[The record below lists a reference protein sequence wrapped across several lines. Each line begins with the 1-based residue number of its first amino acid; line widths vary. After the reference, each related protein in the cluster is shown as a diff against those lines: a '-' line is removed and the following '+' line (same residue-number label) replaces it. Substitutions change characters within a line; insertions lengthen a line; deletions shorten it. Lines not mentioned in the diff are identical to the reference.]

1 MIDIHSHI
9 LPGVDDGA
17 RTLTDSVDLVKELVE
32 SGATAIVATPHY
44 VSETRY
50 VSPKRENLKL
60 FEELKR
66 VISDEGINVDLFL
79 GNEIYIDRS
88 IEQLIKTGKI
98 VPMANSDYLL
108 VEFPLNE
115 SFPNYRDILMD
126 LVKNGY
132 KVILAH
138 PERYAIV
145 QKDFSLLQD
154 LSDIGVLFQCNLGSI
169 IGKYGREAKK
179 ILKKMANNRM
189 IFAFGSDIHH
199 CRGAE
204 YWISAQKKLSKYY
217 SEEDL
222 KRVLITNPKKM
233 INR

>member
-179 ILKKMANNRM
+179 ILKKMAKNRM

>member
-88 IEQLIKTGKI
+88 IEQLIKIGKI
-98 VPMANSDYLL
+98 VPMASSDYLL

-179 ILKKMANNRM
+179 ILKKMAKNRM